1 MLHHPHKEPKHES
14 ASPGCR
20 AYIQVTEA
28 DTRSKFA
35 RRTWKVPRDEELG
48 TITNIHLK
56 RYVCA
61 RTKK

>member
-1 MLHHPHKEPKHES
+1 VLRHSQKELKHES
-14 ASPGCR
+14 ASPGCK
-20 AYIQVTEA
+20 AYMQVTEA
-28 DTRSKFA
+28 DTRSTFVLP
-35 RRTWKVPRDEELG
+35 TLDYDELELG